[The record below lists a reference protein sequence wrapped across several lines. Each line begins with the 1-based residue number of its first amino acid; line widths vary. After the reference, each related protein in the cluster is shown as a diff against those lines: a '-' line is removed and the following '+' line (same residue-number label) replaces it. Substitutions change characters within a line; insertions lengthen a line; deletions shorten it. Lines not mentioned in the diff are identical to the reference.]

1 MKKIIEKAKQYES
14 KKSLDGKM
22 KFLKGNV
29 GKVVKD
35 SVNKK
40 TKSFKSIKIWQLKN
54 LWVVIS

>member
-29 GKVVKD
+29 GKVVTN
-35 SVNKK
+35 VANKK
-40 TKSFKSIKIWQLKN
+40 AKNGKS
-54 LWVVIS
+54 

>member
-29 GKVVKD
+29 GKVVTN
-35 SVNKK
+35 VANKK
-40 TKSFKSIKIWQLKN
+40 TKNEKI
-54 LWVVIS
+54 